1 MTSETCL
8 HHSVQQVYKFKI
20 KRKRKKKKTISIRI
34 DNCTKL
40 RFMVYPQCSGNKG
53 YLYRK
58 KRRDKQALKECNK
71 KLFRLLNKKERR
83 DKRKGSR
90 SDYEAKKE
98 VAATIEDKDEE
109 DKEIMEVLGAE
120 EVDTQLD
127 YEVDSE
133 MTIIRECS
141 QKMYLRVIFF

>member
-40 RFMVYPQCSGNKG
+40 RFKVYPQCSGNKG
-53 YLYRK
+53 DLYRK
-58 KRRDKQALKECNK
+58 KRQDKQALKECNK
-71 KLFRLLNKKERR
+71 KFLLLLNKKERR

-109 DKEIMEVLGAE
+109 DKEYMEVLKAE
-120 EVDTQLD
+120 EA
-127 YEVDSE
+127 DSE
-133 MTIIRECS
+133 LDLEMD
-141 QKMYLRVIFF
+141 

>member
-8 HHSVQQVYKFKI
+8 HHSVQQVYKFTI

-40 RFMVYPQCSGNKG
+40 RFKVYPQCSGNKG

-71 KLFRLLNKKERR
+71 KFLLLLNKKERR

-109 DKEIMEVLGAE
+109 DKEYMEVLKAE
-120 EVDTQLD
+120 EA
-127 YEVDSE
+127 DSE
-133 MTIIRECS
+133 LDFEMD
-141 QKMYLRVIFF
+141 

>member
-20 KRKRKKKKTISIRI
+20 KRKRKKKKTIRIRI

-40 RFMVYPQCSGNKG
+40 RFKVYPQCSGNKG

-109 DKEIMEVLGAE
+109 DKEYMEVLKAE
-120 EVDTQLD
+120 EA
-127 YEVDSE
+127 DSE
-133 MTIIRECS
+133 LDFEMD
-141 QKMYLRVIFF
+141 